1 MNITL
6 FLDAHVH
13 LYPFYDLAAAFA
25 AAFRAMPRR
34 NARDLRALLLADREG
49 MDTYRK
55 LAADELAP
63 PPGWKTT
70 AFDPE
75 GALRLHETA
84 TGRPLWLIA
93 GRQHATRER
102 LELCTLFAY
111 PEIPDGTGAE
121 ETLQE
126 ILRTPGAVAAV
137 NWAPGKWLGKRGKL
151 LKKLLDANG
160 PDKLVLVDTSLRP
173 YGWPEGSVF
182 RRAKA
187 EGRAILAGSDP
198 LAAKR
203 EEAIPGKYRVRMPLD
218 IPDEPEN
225 DDAESEENDASLV
238 PALRQAVVSGRGIV
252 REGARETFFSLRRRL
267 KAHQRH

>member
-55 LAADELAP
+55 LATDELSP
-63 PPGWKTT
+63 PPGWKIT

-75 GALRLHETA
+75 GALRLHEGA
-84 TGRPLWLIA
+84 TGRPLWLFA

-102 LELCTLFAY
+102 LGLCTLFAY
-111 PEIPDGTGAE
+111 PDIPDGTGAE

-126 ILRTPGAVAAV
+126 ILRTPGALAAV
-137 NWAPGKWLGKRGKL
+137 NWAPGKWLGRRGKL
-151 LKKLLDANG
+151 LRKLLEANG
-160 PDKLVLVDTSLRP
+160 PEKLILIDTSLRP
-173 YGWPEGSVF
+173 VGWPEGSVF

-198 LAAKR
+198 LAAKS
-203 EEAIPGKYRVRMPLD
+203 EEGMPGKYRVRLPLAL
-218 IPDEPEN
+218 PDEPVG
-225 DDAESEENDASLV
+225 DAESEESDASLV
-238 PALRQAVVSGRGIV
+238 PALRAAVLAGKGIV
-252 REGARETFFSLRRRL
+252 REGARESVFSLRRRL
-267 KAHQRH
+267 KAHRRH

>member
-1 MNITL
+1 MKITL

-25 AAFRAMPRR
+25 AAFQAMPRR

-63 PPGWKTT
+63 PPGWKIT
-70 AFDPE
+70 AFDAE

-137 NWAPGKWLGKRGKL
+137 NWAPGKWLSKRGKL
-151 LKKLLDANG
+151 LKKLLAANG

-198 LAAKR
+198 LAAKC
-203 EEAIPGKYRVRMPLD
+203 EETIPGKYRVRMPLEL
-218 IPDEPEN
+218 PDEPA
-225 DDAESEENDASLV
+225 DDAESEESDASLV
-238 PALRQAVVSGRGIV
+238 PALRAAVLAGKGIV
-252 REGARETFFSLRRRL
+252 REGARETFFSLRKRL